1 MNKLPF
7 QPFSVP
13 FKDHHLKGDQ
23 MGGHASVL
31 FLHGAGQS
39 TRQLFRP
46 LREVLKVPS
55 VAFDFIGHGETGGV
69 LEESSL
75 REREEQVKA
84 VVEAMGMKE
93 PLSIVA
99 ASMSGY
105 TAIKL
110 LERYQVARLVLFVPA
125 VYDVKAYDVPFNR
138 GFSEIIRR
146 PRSWMETDAWRLLK
160 KFKGDLLIIHAG
172 RDDVIPG
179 EVIEGLYEVA
189 GGRKEV
195 FVVKESPHKILNYLS
210 QDSVEMEEVCEKVL
224 SVLLDKMPCSSF

>member
-13 FKDHHLKGDQ
+13 FKDHLLKGDQ
-23 MGGHASVL
+23 VGDNPSVL

-39 TRQLFRP
+39 TRMLFRP
-46 LREVLKVPS
+46 LQEALKVPS

-75 REREEQVKA
+75 KEREEQVRA
-84 VVEAMGMKE
+84 VVEATGMTE

-110 LERYQVARLVLFVPA
+110 LEKYEVARLVLFVPA
-125 VYDVKAYDVPFNR
+125 VYAVEAYDRVFNQ

-146 PRSWMETDAWRLLK
+146 PRSWVETDAWRILK
-160 KFKGDLLIIHAG
+160 GFKGDLLMIKAG
-172 RDDVIPG
+172 YDDVIPD
-179 EVIEGLYEVA
+179 EVIERLYEAA
-189 GGRKEV
+189 GGRKELLM
-195 FVVKESPHKILNYLS
+195 VKESPHKILNYLS
-210 QDSVEMEEVCEKVL
+210 QHPVEMDLVCEKVR
-224 SVLLDKMPCSSF
+224 SVLFAKIPCNSL